1 LPSLEIL
8 EEAVEGRAAF
18 ISKNRFALASIMGLQ
33 ISVILRR
40 GAGGVCVED
49 MWGLRE
55 EALLSSGRLS
65 REDLSRVST
74 GCRDPVIVYA
84 PWTSIA
90 GRRLSRSV
98 VGVYTDGGRAVLTS
112 WGFRT
117 VVLRPLGYG
126 VGNYIVE
133 AWDGRIGYIHV
144 GEDGIREARIPS
156 KHALAYQK
164 ILEAFNA
171 YGPFKFLDAVNI
183 LVREMGIDRAEARKI
198 LEDLVGMGVITI
210 ARGTIQPVG
219 GAEQL

>member
-8 EEAVEGRAAF
+8 EEAVGGRAAF
-18 ISKNRFALASIMGLQ
+18 ISKNRFALASIMGLH
-33 ISVILRR
+33 ISALLRR
-40 GAGGVCVED
+40 GFGCVCIED
-49 MWGLRE
+49 MWGLRD

-65 REDLSRVST
+65 RGDLSRIST

-90 GRRLSRSV
+90 GRRLSKSV
-98 VGVYTDGGRAVLTS
+98 VGVYTDSGRAILSS
-112 WGFRT
+112 WGFRA

-126 VGNYIVE
+126 AGNYVVE
-133 AWDGRIGYIHV
+133 AWDGRIGYIYV
-144 GEDGIREARIPS
+144 GEGGIREARIPS

-164 ILEAFNA
+164 IVEAFNT

-183 LVREMGIDRAEARKI
+183 LVRELGIDRAEARRI
-198 LEDLVGMGVITI
+198 LEDLAMMGIITI
-210 ARGTIQPVG
+210 SKGTVQPLG